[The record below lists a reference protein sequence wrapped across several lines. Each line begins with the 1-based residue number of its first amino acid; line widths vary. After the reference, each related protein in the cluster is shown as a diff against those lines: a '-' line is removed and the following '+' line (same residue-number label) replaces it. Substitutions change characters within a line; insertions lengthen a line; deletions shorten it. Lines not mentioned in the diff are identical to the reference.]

1 MAKIDKIK
9 EYIGWLKVLFA
20 LFFGIDV
27 SLIAFLFLHF
37 EDNSLF
43 KDILVIISL
52 IISLYITI
60 FINSKIL
67 EKIDELEDL

>member
-20 LFFGIDV
+20 LFFGIDI

-37 EDNSLF
+37 EENSLF
-43 KDILVIISL
+43 KDVLLILIL
-52 IISLYITI
+52 IISLYITV

-67 EKIDELEDL
+67 EKIDESEEL

>member
-20 LFFGIDV
+20 LFFGIDI

-43 KDILVIISL
+43 KDILVILSL
-52 IISLYITI
+52 IISLYITV
-60 FINSKIL
+60 FINTKIL
-67 EKIDELEDL
+67 EKIDELEEL